1 MGALRVALVVGKSEA
16 EKVNEVGEDELGE
29 EISQV
34 VR

>member
-1 MGALRVALVVGKSEA
+1 MSALRVALVVGKGEA
-16 EKVNEVGEDELGE
+16 EKVNEVGKDEPEE